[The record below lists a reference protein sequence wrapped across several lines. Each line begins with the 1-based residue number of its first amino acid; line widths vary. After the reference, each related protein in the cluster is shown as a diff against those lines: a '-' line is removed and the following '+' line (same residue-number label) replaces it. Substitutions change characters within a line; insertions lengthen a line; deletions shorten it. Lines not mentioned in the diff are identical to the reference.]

1 MWITKWALSNMSGS
15 DRINKLN
22 NSKLDN
28 KSSLWIWI
36 LVQIKRLLK
45 WLKKEHLEAHVL
57 ETFIL
62 VSMVDG
68 IENCGEIL
76 MTLKVLIVSII
87 TEIIDV
93 SVNKHNVKCRASS
106 NFGKTKAGVNP

>member
-1 MWITKWALSNMSGS
+1 M
-15 DRINKLN
+15 
-22 NSKLDN
+22 
-28 KSSLWIWI
+28 
-36 LVQIKRLLK
+36 K